1 MLSTWEETKTE
12 IRRLLYRNNT
22 LDGGE
27 RGTFLPI
34 NRLKILV
41 NCKAWP
47 TLYQIMKR
55 KFRKQKNHKN

>member
-27 RGTFLPI
+27 QGTFLPI

-47 TLYQIMKR
+47 TLYQLNEEKI
-55 KFRKQKNHKN
+55 QKAKES